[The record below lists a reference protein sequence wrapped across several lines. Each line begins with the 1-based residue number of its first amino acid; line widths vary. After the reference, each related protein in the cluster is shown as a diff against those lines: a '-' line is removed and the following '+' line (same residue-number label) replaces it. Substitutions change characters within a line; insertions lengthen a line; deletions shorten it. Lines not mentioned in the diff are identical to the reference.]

1 MNRKL
6 IKLLIVSVLSILLL
20 AACGSEEEASGDSD
34 KEKNTSSG
42 EKTEQDSK
50 KDTSDNEKAESTEEE
65 KADEETEGAVAPQAS
80 SEEISFRQ
88 VSWMMGSPDRR
99 PNAGVWYYT
108 ANDHPSKYDDTFEW
122 EKEDILLWQIS
133 DEKYQGYDPD
143 TELLVKMDNDV
154 IKIVVGLEEDD
165 DPSDE
170 EMPRNFL
177 KVDKGALE
185 GKSFIIETVDGEEL
199 SLK

>member
-6 IKLLIVSVLSILLL
+6 VTLLMMSMLLILLL
-20 AACGSEEEASGDSD
+20 AACGSDEEASGSNDKDKDNSTEQEAEKDNSD
-34 KEKNTSSG
+34 KEK
-42 EKTEQDSK
+42 D
-50 KDTSDNEKAESTEEE
+50 DKAEEE
-65 KADEETEGAVAPQAS
+65 KADEETEGAVAPQSS

-108 ANDHPSKYDDTFEW
+108 ANDHPSKYDDTFKW

-133 DEKYQGYDPD
+133 NKEYQGYDAD

-154 IKIVVGLEEDD
+154 IKIVVGLEKDD
-165 DPSDE
+165 DPSDKK
-170 EMPRNFL
+170 MPRNFL